1 MLDKQKFPKV
11 SQFFG
16 QRKDNIC
23 LEKNIGG
30 KGLKPNHFLSG
41 RFLTSVTKW
50 YKLEKWHMVMQD
62 KIQWHEFKH
71 LYPNS
76 LLKFSS
82 TTHWLNDLSWELS
95 QAPIKDEMWEIFIHM
110 DENCY

>member
-1 MLDKQKFPKV
+1 MLDKQKIPKV

-41 RFLTSVTKW
+41 RFLTCVTKW
-50 YKLEKWHMVMQD
+50 YK
-62 KIQWHEFKH
+62 H
-71 LYPNS
+71 LLRSDTWCCKTKFNDMNS
-76 LLKFSS
+76 
-82 TTHWLNDLSWELS
+82 N
-95 QAPIKDEMWEIFIHM
+95 IFIQMVFWNFLQQHI
-110 DENCY
+110 Y